1 MVPGRLEPI
10 MTFSTI
16 MACVDVESAN
26 DASLRIAADL
36 AVQFDAKLIGI
47 AAADLPWSYLA
58 QESTTLALIEQLRS
72 EMTTRLAA
80 AEARFRSA
88 ANRLVQQSEWRSAI
102 APPANYIALQA
113 RAADLIVVN
122 AKRDDALLDRSAGQF
137 NPGDLVM
144 EAGRPVLVVP
154 PKTASLKQKCAV
166 VAWKDA
172 REARRAVSDALPL
185 LRNVQ
190 EVVVVEVIQEE
201 VERSSA
207 HVRLDDVVRWLARH
221 DVAATARA
229 FDFPDGK
236 DPIDKLWEYGAD
248 FIVSGAY
255 GHARLRE
262 WVFGGFT
269 EPLLNRS
276 PHCLLFSH

>member
-122 AKRDDALLDRSAGQF
+122 AKRDDALLDPSAGQF

-144 EAGRPVLVVP
+144 QAGRPVLVVP

-172 REARRAVSDALPL
+172 REARRAVSDALPASSGMC
-185 LRNVQ
+185 RKSSSSRSFRRRWS
-190 EVVVVEVIQEE
+190 EVRPMSGSTTWYAGSRAMTSPPPHALSTSPT
-201 VERSSA
+201 ER
-207 HVRLDDVVRWLARH
+207 
-221 DVAATARA
+221 
-229 FDFPDGK
+229 

-262 WVFGGFT
+262 WVFGD
-269 EPLLNRS
+269 S
-276 PHCLLFSH
+276 PKLC